1 MGYFLRSSK
10 RRADPEPANAN
21 LAKTTNLDQNSRHER
36 AKVAHTA
43 NEALINTPEQSKEA
57 KWQER
62 PVACA
67 SLSKA
72 KAASTYALNGEYLN
86 TMKPIGEYPSLA
98 EYKSVGL
105 KPPPKHVLA
114 TAKLVTRTDQDDE
127 DLMTT
132 DTPMTPTADEHM
144 SSGILCLD
152 KKGDKFNGGVNPV
165 VLRSSIENVVERELD
180 AAVTEDVNED
190 ELKTTLATPI
200 SEAFEPHLLPPST
213 AHPSLSPAE
222 TFASTPADEIITD
235 SPFPPAD
242 TQPPASHAE
251 NSFHQTQSPP
261 ATAGADTEMASDA
274 DKPTRRDIIALLKYL
289 PLPKSKTYDVL
300 NARKVLERAISYCKG
315 SSDDMVALSLVH
327 LWYEAKN
334 DEFKLALI
342 HNLGRKPDERDHNL
356 DLALRAILRHSA
368 EDASKWHRAFNEKHV
383 RSDVLNGY
391 ESGSDS
397 DLSSIKTL
405 EIETHKASFKVSDV
419 YRDVSGPKLEEAFV
433 TGKTNTAPIKRAKK
447 PCPANEL
454 PFKRRREWESDLS
467 MEENVQT
474 KRTRFAKESKPED
487 LPVDSS
493 SVRPLLEEAEIQ
505 HRNAGADS
513 DDNSDTTP
521 PSYPLSPRTQRSQKR
536 QRMLDKGR
544 AKRIESPA
552 DTMKD
557 TTKDKVIKA
566 PNGKKSKRSSPNFK
580 SKAQKA
586 KELYTS
592 ASARLRSATRSVSAD
607 NTDEVSDASNSC
619 YSDRVNEW
627 DKNWHERHRPQ
638 SVYVIFTFRRLVRSS
653 LTNVIFYSDWTYED
667 ENMDNCIVCDGGGK
681 LLCCDTCEN
690 AFHLKCLK
698 SLNKGSLKEEEEWY
712 CPACDT
718 KHLFTFSIIKGN
730 HFRKSEFSP
739 PDEIKDYFLGV
750 AEGVQYDPSYP
761 TDVKNQR
768 YYMAVPHIPR
778 LTKPPKAGTPAP
790 VYNDSNLTKL
800 LDNKQVVLCD
810 GCGRCSDNVRP
821 IIRCDYCTCR
831 FHLDCLDPPLA
842 APPNPVAGWM
852 CPNHLSPDDMI
863 ATKIIDGQVQERRV
877 RRPKKVNVIDLDI
890 LPQSDNESTFDDE
903 WRESRIRVPAGD
915 VVMDFVKA
923 VKSDQKNI
931 NDETAQRVKKHMLK
945 VTKLAV
951 KDLATRT
958 LSNVSTDSRFSAT
971 SKEWLDEFDALCD
984 SEIRRVRT
992 SFLRDEEFEAA
1003 DCLLDLAQAAFQQ
1016 HQPQSSPTE
1025 QPKNA
1030 PTTTTDTEEDPQES
1044 SSVAEE
1050 LNSRH

>member
-10 RRADPEPANAN
+10 HRADPEPANAD
-21 LAKTTNLDQNSRHER
+21 LAKTTNLEQNSRRKR
-36 AKVAHTA
+36 AKSAHTG
-43 NEALINTPEQSKEA
+43 NEALIDTPEKSNEA
-57 KWQER
+57 KWQEH

-67 SLSKA
+67 SSSKA
-72 KAASTYALNGEYLN
+72 KADSTNALNREHLS

-132 DTPMTPTADEHM
+132 DTPMTPTADEPM
-144 SSGILCLD
+144 SSDILCLD
-152 KKGDKFNGGVNPV
+152 KKGDKFNEGINPV
-165 VLRSSIENVVERELD
+165 ALRSSIENEVERELD
-180 AAVTEDVNED
+180 AEMAEEVNED
-190 ELKTTLATPI
+190 EALKTTLATPI

-222 TFASTPADEIITD
+222 TVVSTPADEIITD
-235 SPFPPAD
+235 PAFPLTD

-251 NSFHQTQSPP
+251 NPFHQTQSPP
-261 ATAGADTEMASDA
+261 ATAGAETEMASDT
-274 DKPTRRDIIALLKYL
+274 DKSTRRDFIALLKYL

-300 NARKVLERAISYCKG
+300 NARKVLERAISYCKC
-315 SSDDMVALSLVH
+315 STDDTVALSLVY
-327 LWYEAKN
+327 LWSEAKD

-342 HNLGRKPDERDHNL
+342 HNLGRKSNEQDHNL
-356 DLALRAILRHSA
+356 DLALRTILRHSA
-368 EDASKWHRAFNEKHV
+368 DDASKWYRTFNEKHAQ
-383 RSDVLNGY
+383 SDVLNGY

-397 DLSSIKTL
+397 DLSSVKTL
-405 EIETHKASFKVSDV
+405 EIGTHKASFKVSDV

-467 MEENVQT
+467 MEENIQS
-474 KRTRFAKESKPED
+474 KRTRFANESKPED

-513 DDNSDTTP
+513 DDNSDTSP
-521 PSYPLSPRTQRSQKR
+521 PSHSLSPRTQRSQKR

-544 AKRIESPA
+544 AKRTESP
-552 DTMKD
+552 TGS
-557 TTKDKVIKA
+557 TKNTENDKVIKMTKGQKNKNRA
-566 PNGKKSKRSSPNFK
+566 LNFQSKK
-580 SKAQKA
+580 QKA
-586 KELYTS
+586 KELCTS

-607 NTDEVSDASNSC
+607 NTDELSDVSNSC
-619 YSDRVNEW
+619 YSNRVNEW
-627 DKNWHERHRPQ
+627 DKDWDERHRPQ
-638 SVYVIFTFRRLVRSS
+638 SIDF
-653 LTNVIFYSDWTYED
+653 ED
-667 ENMDNCIVCDGGGK
+667 ENMDNCIICDGGGK

-698 SLNKGSLKEEEEWY
+698 SLNKGSLKDEQEWY
-712 CPACDT
+712 CPTCDT

-730 HFRKSEFSP
+730 HFRKTEFSP

-768 YYMAVPHIPR
+768 YYMSVPHIPR
-778 LTKPPKAGTPAP
+778 LTKPPKAGTAAP

-842 APPNPVAGWM
+842 APPNPVTGWM

-863 ATKIIDGQVQERRV
+863 ATKIVDGQVQERRV

-890 LPQSDNESTFDDE
+890 LPQSDHESTFDDE

-915 VVMDFVKA
+915 VVMDFVKT

-945 VTKLAV
+945 VTKLAM

-958 LSNVSTDSRFSAT
+958 LSNVSNDSRFSAT

-992 SFLRDEEFEAA
+992 GFRRDEEFEAA
-1003 DCLLDLAQAAFQQ
+1003 DCLLDLAQAALQPQ
-1016 HQPQSSPTE
+1016 QPQSSPTE
-1025 QPKNA
+1025 QPTKA

-1044 SSVAEE
+1044 EVAE
-1050 LNSRH
+1050 